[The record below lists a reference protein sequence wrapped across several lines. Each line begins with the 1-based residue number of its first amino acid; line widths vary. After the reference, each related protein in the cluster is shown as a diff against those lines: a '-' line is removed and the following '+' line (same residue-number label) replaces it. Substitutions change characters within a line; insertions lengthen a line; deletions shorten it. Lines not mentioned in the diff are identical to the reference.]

1 MSQGFKNG
9 TITMTG
15 EIVNTRRTRQNV
27 ESKFTGTAGK
37 HFGLMLATSLLS
49 IIPFIGLPNA
59 ICIRQRWYCRHTQIV
74 GMRLKFEGKAGKLLG
89 RFFVWGFFSV
99 ITVGIYA
106 LFLLPIR
113 YRQWIVSNTT
123 FEPVV

>member
-15 EIVNTRRTRQNV
+15 EIVNKRRTKQNV

-37 HFGLMLATSLLS
+37 HFGMILGTTLLS
-49 IIPFIGLPNA
+49 IIPFVGLPNA
-59 ICIRQRWYCRHTQIV
+59 ICIRERWYARHTQIV

-99 ITVGIYA
+99 ITVGVYA

-113 YRQWIVSNTT
+113 YKQWIVSNTT